1 MVSRENKVI
10 LLFVA
15 LTVPSLVAV
24 LELTDPP
31 SWVGGVITL
40 GVGVI
45 APILVNGY
53 LDRREAAATN

>member
-15 LTVPSLVAV
+15 LTVPSLVVV
-24 LELTDPP
+24 LELTEPP
-31 SWVGGVITL
+31 SWVGGAITL

-45 APILVNGY
+45 APLLVNGY
-53 LDRREAAATN
+53 LDRREAAAAN